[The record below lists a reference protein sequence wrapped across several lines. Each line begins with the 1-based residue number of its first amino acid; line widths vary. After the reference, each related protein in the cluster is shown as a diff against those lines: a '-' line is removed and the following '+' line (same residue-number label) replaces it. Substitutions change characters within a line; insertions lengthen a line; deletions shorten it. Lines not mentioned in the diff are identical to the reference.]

1 MDREDYHQQELSL
14 FMAPP
19 SDVSLQTRE
28 WIEYT
33 PTHQLTDGGPLE
45 FNIPAQSA
53 AYADLKRSKLRI
65 KLRLVY
71 ADGKPVSDSDVLAFA
86 NLPLHTIFGQVEVA
100 FQQTPLSHTGNNY
113 AYKAYID
120 TILKSNTAEQEG
132 ALSAQLFYKDDV
144 DVGTNDAKTG
154 SNTGLKNRYNRTLA
168 GVIVDLEGA
177 LHLDLFRQPKL
188 LINGVHIGLK
198 LWQTPDAFRII
209 TDNLSPTYKAQI
221 VDARF
226 KLCIQRPQSA
236 ILLAHEKLI
245 QDGPA
250 IYPYLRSEIK
260 TMSIASGQY
269 SFSADDAFQGQV
281 PCKLIVGMVSAKA
294 YTGDYE
300 QNPFNFKHYDCGLVG
315 FYVDGTSY
323 PSKALQPNYEGDQ
336 YVDCYKTLTTFRKD
350 VNVSYSEYKKGY
362 CLYVLDIDPYYSF
375 NTKRKGH
382 CRLELGF
389 SKPLPESV
397 TVILYATFPE
407 VLNID
412 KSRSVFV
419 K

>member
-1 MDREDYHQQELSL
+1 MS
-14 FMAPP
+14 AP

-45 FNIPAQSA
+45 FNIPAQSS
-53 AYADLKRSKLRI
+53 AYVDLKRSVLRL
-65 KLRLVY
+65 KLRLVS
-71 ADGKPVSDSDVLAFA
+71 ADGKPVEKTEVLGLA
-86 NLPLHTIFGQVEVA
+86 NLPLHTVFGQVEVA

-120 TILKSNTAEQEG
+120 TVLKTNAGQQEG
-132 ALSAQLFYKDDV
+132 PLSAQLFYKDSG
-144 DVGTNDAKTG
+144 DVGSNDAKTG
-154 SNTGLKNRYNRTLA
+154 PNSGLFRRYQRTE
-168 GVIVDLEGA
+168 GGSIVDLEGP

-198 LWQTPDAFRII
+198 LWQNPDAFRII
-209 TDNLSPTYKAQI
+209 TDSLAQTYKAQI

-226 KLCIQRPQSA
+226 KLCIQRLQSA
-236 ILLAHEKLI
+236 VIVAHEKLI

-281 PCKLIVGMVSAKA
+281 PCKLIVGLVPAKA
-294 YTGDYE
+294 YTGDYA
-300 QNPFNFKHYDCGLVG
+300 QNPFNFKHYDCNLVG

-323 PSKALQPNYEGDQ
+323 PSKALQPNYAGDQ
-336 YVDCYKTLTTFRKD
+336 YVDCYRTLTAFRKD
-350 VNVSYSEYKKGY
+350 VNITYQEYKKGY
-362 CLYVLDIDPYYSF
+362 CLYVLNVDPYYSF

-412 KSRSVFV
+412 KSRNVFA